1 MAYVTRQAL
10 VGKRFQVKTGAIRE
24 FKKGEIV
31 EVTRIDSDGDIVVQ
45 GESNYRYV
53 RTMTRFNNDYEPYH
67 DELENKWIVWNENG
81 SLTATSEEAAKAKAE
96 ELLNNGYNGPIYIAK
111 AMKKAEIN
119 RVVWTD

>member
-1 MAYVTRQAL
+1 MAYVSKQAL
-10 VGKRFQVKTGAIRE
+10 VGKKFRVKVGCRPE
-24 FKKGEIV
+24 FDKGEIV
-31 EVTRIDSDGDIVVQ
+31 EVTRIDNDGDIVVQ
-45 GESNYRYV
+45 GERDFRYV
-53 RTMTRFNNDYEPYH
+53 RTINIFNREYEPYH

-96 ELLNNGYNGPIYIAK
+96 ELLNDGYNGPIYIAK

>member
-1 MAYVTRQAL
+1 MAYVSKQAL
-10 VGKRFQVKTGAIRE
+10 VGKKFRVKVDRLPE
-24 FKKGEIV
+24 FNKGEIV

-45 GESNYRYV
+45 GERDFRYV
-53 RTMTRFNNDYEPYH
+53 RTTNGFNNDYEPYH

-81 SLTATSEEAAKAKAE
+81 SLTAASEEAAKAKAE

>member
-1 MAYVTRQAL
+1 MAYVTKQAL
-10 VGKRFQVKTGAIRE
+10 VGKRFRVKVNHNPE
-24 FKKGEIV
+24 FNRGEIV

-45 GESNYRYV
+45 GERDFRYV
-53 RTMTRFNNDYEPYH
+53 RTMNHFNNDYEPYH
-67 DELENKWIVWNENG
+67 DELDNKWIVWNENG

-111 AMKKAEIN
+111 ALKKAEIN